1 MKMKNS
7 FYSIW
12 AKVVVCCFWMMIFSF
27 LIVGLTI
34 HLMNQLNVWNLLPLP
49 LTGLHFIFVLA
60 IITTILGVFISM
72 FIFKHA
78 LNPITQLSRSMQQ
91 VAEGNYNVK
100 LDADPHKGEIHDLL
114 TNFNHM
120 VQELNSTETL
130 HSDFISSVSH
140 EFKTPLATISGYATL
155 LQDDTLSAEER
166 NEYINIIIRTTREL
180 SHMTGNILSLSRLE
194 NQTIITDQESFHV
207 DEQIRQ
213 CILLRETIWSEKN
226 LVIDPNLDSIIWKG
240 NRELTSH
247 IWNNLLDNAIK
258 FTPAGGEI
266 TVRASMDKDWLT
278 VSFTDT
284 GIGMTPEVKQR
295 VFDKFYQGDTSH
307 KKKGNGLGLALVRQ
321 IVTLYGG
328 SVEVESAPDM
338 GSTFTV
344 RLPAHTIS
352 SESSSEQS
360 ALHYLKYSCCKRRQV
375 QTQGLLLLF
384 IWLVLHRPVLILRLC
399 ISTKF
404 FPVCVQKLCQFIL
417 FRQSY
422 PEIFPELIRQV
433 HNRHDRLTGCFPFPC
448 ISHIV
453 RSIHFQPSKAV

>member
-12 AKVVVCCFWMMIFSF
+12 AKVVVCCFWMMTFSF
-27 LIVGLTI
+27 LIVGLTV
-34 HLMNQLNVWNLLPLP
+34 HLMNQLNVWNLLPWP
-49 LTGLHFIFVLA
+49 LTGLHFILVLA

-226 LVIDPNLDSIIWKG
+226 LVIDPDLDSIIWKG

-266 TVRASMDKDWLT
+266 TIRASMDKDWLT

-307 KKKGNGLGLALVRQ
+307 KKKGNGLGLLLVRQ

-344 RLPAHTIS
+344 LPSGTYYFLWS
-352 SESSSEQS
+352 LLLSRV
-360 ALHYLKYSCCKRRQV
+360 LYTLYLKYSCCKRRQAPDTGPAPSFYMACSPPTSSDPPALYFHQILPSLCSEALSV
-375 QTQGLLLLF
+375 HTVPAKLPGNLSRTDQT
-384 IWLVLHRPVLILRLC
+384 
-399 ISTKF
+399 S
-404 FPVCVQKLCQFIL
+404 
-417 FRQSY
+417 S
-422 PEIFPELIRQV
+422 
-433 HNRHDRLTGCFPFPC
+433 
-448 ISHIV
+448 
-453 RSIHFQPSKAV
+453 